1 MLRVLYAIIWAATN
15 KHPLE
20 AVHGIFRGQNAA
32 TIRVT
37 VVSHSNEADNYVS
50 TPVFKLLMA
59 AATLKRSYYRE
70 A

>member
-1 MLRVLYAIIWAATN
+1 MLRVLYAIIWVATN
-15 KHPLE
+15 KHPLG

-50 TPVFKLLMA
+50 TPDFKLLT
-59 AATLKRSYYRE
+59 AATKLDGVLSS
-70 A
+70 

>member
-15 KHPLE
+15 EHPLE
-20 AVHGIFRGQNAA
+20 AVHGIFMGQNAA

-37 VVSHSNEADNYVS
+37 AVSHSNEAGNYVS
-50 TPVFKLLMA
+50 TPVFKLLTA
-59 AATLKRSYYRE
+59 ATTLKRPYPSE